1 MHGAVEEQT
10 LISRTLVLG
19 GRWGPC
25 MCCSS
30 AVFMSDADT
39 MSFQILKDKKF
50 IVGSGMIKNKR
61 KFYDLGKQ

>member
-1 MHGAVEEQT
+1 
-10 LISRTLVLG
+10 
-19 GRWGPC
+19 
-25 MCCSS
+25 
-30 AVFMSDADT
+30 MSDADT